1 MTLVLEDENGWLSKL
16 PLVSVEASANLVIYK
31 KGQYDTSLV
40 DGGQKSQTLLFLWQ
54 GWGIALFIGR
64 FLDQLCFHFQ
74 IGPFFKMAAGGGG
87 PPPLDHQSL
96 PPSNFPVVDPDLY
109 YLAIN

>member
-74 IGPFFKMAAGGGG
+74 IGPFFKMAAGGGV
-87 PPPLDHQSL
+87 PHLWTTSPSL
-96 PPSNFPVVDPDLY
+96 PPTSLWLIQTF
-109 YLAIN
+109 II